1 LADVLE
7 RRKGGRP
14 TVSRRDP
21 REALEP
27 LLDDLMHSLGFERA
41 VVLLYDEERA
51 ALGGS
56 FGIGVADTIVR
67 ELSIPLADE
76 QDPIVGVVRGGMP
89 QRIREAAQGER
100 MSPRVRDF
108 LAKAN
113 LGPLIAAPLRS
124 TTERKNA
131 GADGKVP
138 LALGWEARGEWAG
151 VVLLSRASGVT
162 ESDVDALAPFARQA
176 GEALSL
182 HRDVELLQNTS
193 EAHAIEKEWL
203 WWMVN
208 GMGDAVLVTDS
219 NNDMVLQNRRA
230 ELLFRASDD
239 DTAGKRRAV
248 WMNNFLFT
256 AALSTWNLERAGATT
271 SREVTLVDPIE
282 GEELIYE
289 VITTPATNYRVGMRG
304 TVSVLKNVTDIRHI
318 GEELAR
324 GQQRLQSAEEEI
336 RIERDRLDLV
346 LRNVPNPI
354 IVVDNDNQPIS
365 LNPSA
370 ERLFKPQAAT
380 SRATQTAL
388 ANDARFTS
396 FLAQL
401 RLEPARSTRGEVVLT
416 DPQTDERLEM
426 EVSATEIHD
435 VRGAVVAIVSVMQ
448 DIGRLRE
455 LERRRLEQVLFDSE
469 KLAATGRLA
478 ASIAHEINNPL
489 EAVQNALYLL
499 QRDAGDDPNR
509 RAYLDIAAR
518 ETQRMSRILRQMLGF
533 YRQAEAMG
541 DLDLNSLVEE
551 AGGLVV
557 KRLREKAIH
566 IENQLDPTVPH
577 IRASADQLKQV
588 LLNLLLNAADS
599 MPHGGTITVSTQ
611 SGAGA
616 ETELYGRDAV
626 QIQVR
631 DTGEGI
637 PDDLLAQIFE
647 PFFSTKPGKGTGL
660 GLWVSQGIVQNHGG
674 TMRVRSRVGRGTTF
688 TITLPVQG
696 PPTDAPAA

>member
-1 LADVLE
+1 MADLLE
-7 RRKGGRP
+7 RQVRSAAP
-14 TVSRRDP
+14 RRDP
-21 REALEP
+21 RGTLEP
-27 LLDDLMHSLGFERA
+27 LLDEVMRSLGFERA

-51 ALGGS
+51 ALSGS
-56 FGIGVADTIVR
+56 FGIGVADAIAR
-67 ELSIPLADE
+67 ELVIPLNLPD
-76 QDPIVGVVRGGMP
+76 DPIVGVLRGGLPQLIRDATTDKRISAVVRGT
-89 QRIREAAQGER
+89 
-100 MSPRVRDF
+100 
-108 LAKAN
+108 LAKAE
-113 LGPLIAAPLRS
+113 LGPVVAAPLRS
-124 TTERKNA
+124 TTERGRASQDGA
-131 GADGKVP
+131 GTASP
-138 LALGWEARGEWAG
+138 GWEARAEWAG

-162 ESDVDALAPFARQA
+162 QTDVDALVPFARQA
-176 GEALSL
+176 EEALTL
-182 HRDVELLQNTS
+182 QRDVDVLRDTS

-208 GMGDAVLVTDS
+208 GVGDAVLVTDS

-230 ELLFRASDD
+230 ELLFRASEEDS
-239 DTAGKRRAV
+239 AGKRRAV

-256 AALSTWNLERAGATT
+256 AALSTWNLERHGATT

-324 GQQRLQSAEEEI
+324 GRERLQSAEEEI

-354 IVVDNDNQPIS
+354 IVVDNDNQIIS
-365 LNPSA
+365 MNPSA
-370 ERLFKPQAAT
+370 ERLFKPPSGT
-380 SRATQTAL
+380 SRATHAAL

-396 FLAQL
+396 FLAGL
-401 RLEPARSTRGEVVLT
+401 RLDPAMSKRGEIALADPKT
-416 DPQTDERLEM
+416 DDRLEM
-426 EVSATEIHD
+426 EVSATEIRD
-435 VRGAVVAIVSVMQ
+435 GRGAVIAIVSVMQ

-499 QRDAGDDPNR
+499 QKELGEDAGKRP
-509 RAYLDIAAR
+509 YLDIAAR

-533 YRQAEAMG
+533 YRQQEAMAET
-541 DLDLNSLVEE
+541 DLNALVEE

-557 KRLREKAIH
+557 KRLRERGIQIA
-566 IENQLDPTVPH
+566 NQLDPGLPR

-599 MPHGGTITVSTQ
+599 MPKGGTITVATQ
-611 SGAGA
+611 AGAGA
-616 ETELYGRDAV
+616 ETEVFGRDAV

-631 DTGEGI
+631 DTGQGI

-660 GLWVSQGIVQNHGG
+660 GLWVSQGIVQSHGG

-688 TITLPVQG
+688 MITLPVQG
-696 PPTDAPAA
+696 PPSDARAA

>member
-1 LADVLE
+1 MADLLE
-7 RRKGGRP
+7 RA
-14 TVSRRDP
+14 RRSAPLRDA
-21 REALEP
+21 RETLEP
-27 LLDDLMHSLGFERA
+27 LLDELMRSLGFERA
-41 VVLLYDEERA
+41 AVLLYDEDRA
-51 ALGGS
+51 ALVGS
-56 FGIGVADTIVR
+56 FGIGVADAVAR
-67 ELSIPLADE
+67 ELVIPFALPD
-76 QDPIVGVVRGGMP
+76 DPIVAVLRGGLTE
-89 QRIREAAQGER
+89 RIRDATTDER
-100 MSPRVRDF
+100 ISPATRAI
-108 LAKAN
+108 LAKAK
-113 LGPLIAAPLRS
+113 LGAIVATPLRS
-124 TTERKNA
+124 TTER
-131 GADGKVP
+131 GPTGQDGKGGVAP
-138 LALGWEARGEWAG
+138 GWEHRGEWVG
-151 VVLLSRASGVT
+151 VVLLSRAAGVT
-162 ESDVDALAPFARQA
+162 QNDVEALVPFARQA
-176 GEALSL
+176 EEALSL
-182 HRDVELLQNTS
+182 RRDVELLRDTG

-208 GMGDAVLVTDS
+208 GVGDAVLVTDS

-230 ELLFRASDD
+230 ELLFRASDED
-239 DTAGKRRAV
+239 SAGKRRAV

-256 AALSTWNLERAGATT
+256 AALSTWNLERVGATR

-289 VITTPATNYRVGMRG
+289 VITTPATNFRVGMRG

-324 GQQRLQSAEEEI
+324 GRERLQSAEEEI

-354 IVVDNDNQPIS
+354 IVVDNDNHIMS
-365 LNPSA
+365 MNPAA
-370 ERLFKPQAAT
+370 ERLFKPASAT
-380 SRATQTAL
+380 ARATHAAL

-396 FLAQL
+396 FLAGL
-401 RLEPARSTRGEVVLT
+401 RLDPATSKRGEIGLT
-416 DPQTDERLEM
+416 DPRTDDRVEM
-426 EVSATEIHD
+426 EVSATEIRD
-435 VRGAVVAIVSVMQ
+435 GRGAVMAIVSVMQ

-499 QRDAGDDPNR
+499 EKELGADANNR
-509 RAYLDIAAR
+509 QYLEIASR

-533 YRQAEAMG
+533 YRQQEAMG
-541 DLDLNSLVEE
+541 ETDLNALVEE

-557 KRLREKAIH
+557 KRIRERGVQIA
-566 IENQLDPTVPH
+566 NQLDPALPR

-599 MPHGGTITVSTQ
+599 MPKGGTITVATQ
-611 SGAGA
+611 AGAGT
-616 ETELYGRDAV
+616 ETEVFGRDAV

-637 PDDLLAQIFE
+637 PDEMIAQIFE

-660 GLWVSQGIVQNHGG
+660 GLWVSQGIVQSHGG
-674 TMRVRSRVGRGTTF
+674 TMRVRSRLGRGTTF
-688 TITLPVQG
+688 IITLPVQG
-696 PPTDAPAA
+696 PPSDVRAA

>member
-1 LADVLE
+1 MADVLE
-7 RRKGGRP
+7 RA
-14 TVSRRDP
+14 RRRSAP
-21 REALEP
+21 RSDARETLEP
-27 LLDDLMHSLGFERA
+27 LLDELMRSLGFERA
-41 VVLLYDEERA
+41 AVLLYDEDRA
-51 ALGGS
+51 ALAGS
-56 FGIGVADTIVR
+56 FGIGVPDAIAR
-67 ELSIPLADE
+67 ELVIPVALSD
-76 QDPIVGVVRGGMP
+76 DPVVAVLRGGLP
-89 QRIREAAQGER
+89 EPIRDATTDERISPGIRET
-100 MSPRVRDF
+100 
-108 LAKAN
+108 LAKAK
-113 LGPLIAAPLRS
+113 LGPIVAAPLRS
-124 TTERKNA
+124 TTERRTI
-131 GADGKVP
+131 GQDGKRS
-138 LALGWEARGEWAG
+138 LAPGWEHRGEWAG
-151 VVLLSRASGVT
+151 VVLLSRTAGVT
-162 ESDVDALAPFARQA
+162 QDDVDALVPFARRA

-182 HRDVELLQNTS
+182 QRDVELLRQTG
-193 EAHAIEKEWL
+193 EAHAIEKQWL

-208 GMGDAVLVTDS
+208 GVGDAVLVTDS
-219 NNDMVLQNRRA
+219 NNDIVLQNRRA
-230 ELLFRASDD
+230 ELLFRASDED
-239 DTAGKRRAV
+239 SAGKRRAV

-256 AALSTWNLERAGATT
+256 AALSTWNLERVQATT

-289 VITTPATNYRVGMRG
+289 VITTPATNFRVGMRG

-324 GQQRLQSAEEEI
+324 GRQRLQSAEEEI

-354 IVVDNDNQPIS
+354 IVVDNDNQIIS
-365 LNPSA
+365 MNPAA
-370 ERLFKPQAAT
+370 EHLFKPASAT
-380 SRATQTAL
+380 SRAAHTAL

-396 FLAQL
+396 FLAGL
-401 RLEPARSTRGEVVLT
+401 RLDPAMSKRGEIALT
-416 DPQTDERLEM
+416 DPRNDERLEM
-426 EVSATEIHD
+426 EVSATEIRD
-435 VRGAVVAIVSVMQ
+435 TRGAVMAIVSVMQ

-489 EAVQNALYLL
+489 EAVQNAVYLL
-499 QRDAGDDPNR
+499 QKELGQDSSKNP
-509 RAYLDIAAR
+509 YLDIAAR

-533 YRQAEAMG
+533 YRQQEAMG
-541 DLDLNSLVEE
+541 VTDLNALVEE
-551 AGGLVV
+551 AGGLVA
-557 KRLREKAIH
+557 KRLRERGVQIA
-566 IENQLDPTVPH
+566 NQLDPSVPR

-599 MPHGGTITVSTQ
+599 MPKGGTITVTTQ
-611 SGAGA
+611 AGAGA
-616 ETELYGRDAV
+616 ETEVFGRDAV

-660 GLWVSQGIVQNHGG
+660 GLWVSQGIVQSHGG

-688 TITLPVQG
+688 MITLPVQG
-696 PPTDAPAA
+696 PPSDARAA

>member
-1 LADVLE
+1 MADVLE
-7 RRKGGRP
+7 RARRP
-14 TVSRRDP
+14 APLRDA

-27 LLDDLMHSLGFERA
+27 LLDELMRSLGFERA
-41 VVLLYDEERA
+41 AVLLYDEDRV
-51 ALGGS
+51 ALAGS
-56 FGIGVADTIVR
+56 FGIGVPDVIVR
-67 ELSIPLADE
+67 ELVIPVALAD
-76 QDPIVGVVRGGMP
+76 DPIVSVLRGGLTE
-89 QRIREAAQGER
+89 RIPDATTDER
-100 MSPRVRDF
+100 FSPAVRAT
-108 LAKAN
+108 LAKAR
-113 LGPLIAAPLRS
+113 LGPIVAAPLRS
-124 TTERKNA
+124 ATERRPTRQ
-131 GADGKVP
+131 DGRSS
-138 LALGWEARGEWAG
+138 ASLGWEHRGQWAG

-162 ESDVDALAPFARQA
+162 QNDIDALVPFARQA
-176 GEALSL
+176 EEALSL
-182 HRDVELLQNTS
+182 QRDVELLRETG

-208 GMGDAVLVTDS
+208 GVGDALLVTDS

-230 ELLFRASDD
+230 ELLFRASDED
-239 DTAGKRRAV
+239 SAGKRRAV

-289 VITTPATNYRVGMRG
+289 VITTPATNFRVGMRG

-324 GQQRLQSAEEEI
+324 GRERLQSAEEEI

-354 IVVDNDNQPIS
+354 IVVDNDNHIMS
-365 LNPSA
+365 MNPAA
-370 ERLFKPQAAT
+370 ERLFKPASAT
-380 SRATQTAL
+380 ARATHTAL

-396 FLAQL
+396 FLAVL
-401 RLEPARSTRGEVVLT
+401 RLDPAMSKRGEIGLT
-416 DPQTDERLEM
+416 DPKTDDRLEM
-426 EVSATEIHD
+426 EVSATEIRD
-435 VRGAVVAIVSVMQ
+435 TRGAVLAIVSVMQ

-499 QRDAGDDPNR
+499 EKQLGADTNNR
-509 RAYLDIAAR
+509 QYLEIASR

-533 YRQAEAMG
+533 YRQQESMAET
-541 DLDLNSLVEE
+541 DLNALVEE
-551 AGGLVV
+551 AGALVA
-557 KRLREKAIH
+557 KRLRERGIQIA
-566 IENQLDPTVPH
+566 NQLDPALPRV
-577 IRASADQLKQV
+577 RASADQLKQV

-599 MPHGGTITVSTQ
+599 MPKGGTITVMTQ
-611 SGAGA
+611 AGAGA
-616 ETELYGRDAV
+616 ETEVFGRDAV

-631 DTGEGI
+631 DTGGGI
-637 PDDLLAQIFE
+637 PDDLISQIFE
-647 PFFSTKPGKGTGL
+647 PFFSTKPGRGTGL
-660 GLWVSQGIVQNHGG
+660 GLWVSQGIVQSHGG

-688 TITLPVQG
+688 MITLPVQG
-696 PPTDAPAA
+696 PPSDVRAA